1 MEYSIPALTW
11 VWLFVP
17 MPLVIVLSVLTWIVE
32 RENFELFVPCVTVVL
47 VVRSDASCDCI
58 VRSKMN
64 GGEEPLIWIRQL
76 SDVYYLS
83 YWHAWDRYIYV
94 LPNE

>member
-32 RENFELFVPCVTVVL
+32 R
-47 VVRSDASCDCI
+47 R
-58 VRSKMN
+58 R
-64 GGEEPLIWIRQL
+64 
-76 SDVYYLS
+76 
-83 YWHAWDRYIYV
+83 
-94 LPNE
+94 